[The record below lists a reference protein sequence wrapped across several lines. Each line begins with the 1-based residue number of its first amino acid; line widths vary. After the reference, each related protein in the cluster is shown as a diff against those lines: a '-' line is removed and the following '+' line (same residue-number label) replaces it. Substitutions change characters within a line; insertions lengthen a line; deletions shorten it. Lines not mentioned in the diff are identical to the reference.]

1 MTNVQNILGGKADS
15 MMYLIQEMKGKYED
29 FPGWL
34 MQLDGRE

>member
-15 MMYLIQEMKGKYED
+15 MMYLIQEMKGKFED
-29 FPGWL
+29 FPVWL